1 MENTYRNSQP
11 SANSA
16 NSNARASSYHS
27 NNGNKKK
34 NQRKNN
40 SNTNAQRS
48 NNENYFTK
56 NNPNQRNQQQQV
68 QQKQNVETQD
78 FINNYVTNVP
88 LPTSSQNFGAGDA
101 CNSYPSQQQYLT
113 NRNRSPNKNNSN
125 QRYKYN
131 NNNKKTYGRS
141 SSNHTVQKNNS
152 SFEFSPRKSDPRV
165 VTSPSDPAINTQ
177 LTSSGE
183 FNETVNNLKTSPTKL
198 ASAMEEIKVDQ
209 LMVADTNEFVSE
221 VVNEI
226 VPITSIIDQ
235 DTEINS
241 TVVNRLNVSIE
252 NAEIIQ
258 EKDNYAS
265 AADADQSELSENQYF
280 SANETKHSSSSSSSS
295 VISNASSSSSR
306 EHSTSSSS
314 RSSLDK
320 NDSVNKNHDT
330 SVINN
335 TLICDTAN
343 NSEIKIV
350 SNEESYTK
358 IVVTDNFT
366 ELNLNQAED
375 EIIKEED
382 VNLQNND
389 DSFNDSQTSTDD
401 SSKTM
406 TSNIS
411 DIDIDTNG
419 TSKSSEFS
427 DLENLK
433 IRTCDIESDDLCD
446 SSNNNNEESKHELS
460 KELVDVV
467 LEEDEIIQ
475 SEVIKQE
482 TIITDEEL
490 GLVVDKIVS
499 DVITNAVSIAFTQV
513 EAKVEYAQEAAEFEI
528 ITTNEKVIDSLKV
541 HYIYED
547 EDFSLCQNSDADDQK
562 LPVHPLEEHEFM
574 SVESQDLFP
583 VPIDEEEIVT
593 LKKNLENEIQIEYNN
608 QSLQDEF
615 IKLNES
621 VKINELNEALQEAE
635 DITNVESNETLK
647 STNNNEC
654 KKIKVTRRVSSSDV
668 DCFGCTIL

>member
-1 MENTYRNSQP
+1 VIIIINFCYQTL
-11 SANSA
+11 
-16 NSNARASSYHS
+16 
-27 NNGNKKK
+27 
-34 NQRKNN
+34 
-40 SNTNAQRS
+40 
-48 NNENYFTK
+48 NEVN
-56 NNPNQRNQQQQV
+56 
-68 QQKQNVETQD
+68 
-78 FINNYVTNVP
+78 FINER
-88 LPTSSQNFGAGDA
+88 LLTSFVFYAYISLKF
-101 CNSYPSQQQYLT
+101 
-113 NRNRSPNKNNSN
+113 
-125 QRYKYN
+125 
-131 NNNKKTYGRS
+131 
-141 SSNHTVQKNNS
+141 
-152 SFEFSPRKSDPRV
+152 SFLFCQSPRKSDPRV

-252 NAEIIQ
+252 NAEIVQ

-350 SNEESYTK
+350 LNEESYTK

-547 EDFSLCQNSDADDQK
+547 DDFSLCQNSDADDHK
-562 LPVHPLEEHEFM
+562 LPLHPLEEQEFM

>member
-1 MENTYRNSQP
+1 MIIIINFCYQTL
-11 SANSA
+11 
-16 NSNARASSYHS
+16 
-27 NNGNKKK
+27 
-34 NQRKNN
+34 
-40 SNTNAQRS
+40 
-48 NNENYFTK
+48 NEVN
-56 NNPNQRNQQQQV
+56 
-68 QQKQNVETQD
+68 
-78 FINNYVTNVP
+78 FINER
-88 LPTSSQNFGAGDA
+88 LLTSFVFYAYISLKF
-101 CNSYPSQQQYLT
+101 
-113 NRNRSPNKNNSN
+113 
-125 QRYKYN
+125 
-131 NNNKKTYGRS
+131 
-141 SSNHTVQKNNS
+141 
-152 SFEFSPRKSDPRV
+152 SFLFCQSPRKSDPRV

-252 NAEIIQ
+252 NAEIVQ

-350 SNEESYTK
+350 LNEESYTK

-547 EDFSLCQNSDADDQK
+547 DDFSLCQNSDADDHK
-562 LPVHPLEEHEFM
+562 LPLHPLEEQEFM